1 MCPKMVFV
9 FRCRPFL
16 KLSLTGSMWEVRQSW
31 PSWGPYYQS
40 PYQVDYLKPCSCI
53 INLNILFSLTDNGS
67 GLNKILHVQIFLIL
81 TPAWSYIRPTHVDL
95 KIAGIHFYTN
105 IFWLSPAVLAFFNVL
120 TVRSEES
127 ETGIQVFDSNG
138 NPVGLSKAAGEKVL
152 NKSKCD

>member
-1 MCPKMVFV
+1 M
-9 FRCRPFL
+9 
-16 KLSLTGSMWEVRQSW
+16 
-31 PSWGPYYQS
+31 
-40 PYQVDYLKPCSCI
+40 
-53 INLNILFSLTDNGS
+53 
-67 GLNKILHVQIFLIL
+67 
-81 TPAWSYIRPTHVDL
+81 DL
-95 KIAGIHFYTN
+95 KTTGINFYTN